1 MVRQVSQ
8 KEGCLLAEKGNRR
21 TQLLVIGSA
30 ADHCT
35 EEARRLAY
43 EVGAEAAR
51 HDMVI
56 ISGGL
61 GGTMEAACKGAKD
74 NHGITV
80 GIIPH
85 DEMHHANPY
94 CDVVIATGMG
104 WARDFATAYSADAVI
119 IIAGGAGALIE
130 TCVAYLKAKPVI
142 AIEGSG
148 GVADQVGGTY
158 LDERENVRILSEKDP
173 RRAVEK
179 ALELARKSIR
189 S

>member
-1 MVRQVSQ
+1 
-8 KEGCLLAEKGNRR
+8 LADRSGRR
-21 TQLLVIGSA
+21 IQLLVIGSA

-51 HDMVI
+51 HDMVV

-85 DEMHHANPY
+85 DEMHQANPY
-94 CDVVIATGMG
+94 CDIVIATGMG

-119 IIAGGAGALIE
+119 IVAGGAGALIE
-130 TCVAYLKAKPVI
+130 TCAAYLKTKPVI

-148 GVADQVGGTY
+148 GVADQVKGTY
-158 LDERENVRILSEKDP
+158 LDERKSVRILSEKDP
-173 RRAVEK
+173 RKAVEK
-179 ALELARKSIR
+179 ALMLASR
-189 S
+189 

>member
-1 MVRQVSQ
+1 MTGES
-8 KEGCLLAEKGNRR
+8 GRR
-21 TQLLVIGSA
+21 IQLLVIGSA

-51 HDMVI
+51 RGLVI
-56 ISGGL
+56 ITGGL
-61 GGTMEAACKGAKD
+61 GGVMEAASKGAKD
-74 NHGITV
+74 NHGIAV

-85 DEMHHANPY
+85 DEMRHANPY

-119 IIAGGAGALIE
+119 VIAGGAGALIE
-130 TCVAYLKAKPVI
+130 TCIAYLKSKPVI

-148 GVADQVGGTY
+148 GVADQVKETY
-158 LDERENVRILSEKDP
+158 LDERKSVRILSEKDP
-173 RRAVEK
+173 RKAVEK
-179 ALELARKSIR
+179 ALELARQSTR

>member
-1 MVRQVSQ
+1 LID
-8 KEGCLLAEKGNRR
+8 ETGRR
-21 TQLLVIGSA
+21 VQLLVIGSA

-51 HDMVI
+51 RDAVI
-56 ISGGL
+56 ITGGL
-61 GGTMEAACKGAKD
+61 GGVMEAACRGAKD
-74 NHGITV
+74 NHGTTV

-85 DEMHHANPY
+85 DEMHYANPY

-104 WARDFATAYSADAVI
+104 WARDFATTYSADAVI

-130 TCVAYLKAKPVI
+130 TCIAYIKAKPVI

-148 GVADQVGGTY
+148 GVADQVKETF
-158 LDERENVRILSEKDP
+158 LDERKSVRILSESDP

-179 ALELARKSIR
+179 ALELTKR
-189 S
+189 SPRSQSP